1 MTQEQIAPPKVPSEV
16 QTEEI
21 IDGLISSDLQ
31 RDTYRPYGIYVTTKR
46 IIGIKPSRLQKIN
59 PMWIFVGVLTIVLV
73 GTLFGLGALLVPLLI
88 GGFFLLRFILRRTIY
103 KPDDLSKKTIEEL
116 EGKKDFEV
124 FKDDIEEIRLQEPK
138 GPIFGGLLGGLGGL
152 GGFGRSRR
160 RRGSSRP
167 FRDLII
173 QTNEREYKINLFQS
187 SALDK
192 IYDMFDEP
200 ETIEDIFEPKKIDDL
215 PNKPAIS

>member
-1 MTQEQIAPPKVPSEV
+1 MTQKHIQPPLVPTEV
-16 QTEEI
+16 QTEEVLN
-21 IDGLISSDLQ
+21 GVTSSDLQ
-31 RDTYRPYGIYVTTKR
+31 RDTYRPYGIYITTKR

-73 GTLFGLGALLVPLLI
+73 GTLFGLGALFVPVLI
-88 GGFFLLRFILRRTIY
+88 GGFFLLRFILRRTVY

-124 FKDDIEEIRLQEPK
+124 FKDAIEEIRLQEPK
-138 GPIFGGLLGGLGGL
+138 GPLFGGLLGGFGGL

-173 QTNEREYKINLFQS
+173 QTNEHEYRINLFQS
-187 SALDK
+187 NALNK
-192 IYDMFDEP
+192 IYEMFDEP
-200 ETIEDIFEPKKIDDL
+200 ETIEDIFEPKKIDTM
-215 PNKPAIS
+215 PNNPTMA